1 MLSEASQMWR
11 CSQVTLLKAF
21 ALSRPDAYYRFYCH
35 FYCRAMS
42 STSDYREVDKQKL
55 YWTEVLES
63 VEMSLRVCVQEETEE
78 TGFAARAFKWT
89 GQLELL

>member
-1 MLSEASQMWR
+1 
-11 CSQVTLLKAF
+11 
-21 ALSRPDAYYRFYCH
+21 
-35 FYCRAMS
+35 MS

-78 TGFAARAFKWT
+78 TGFAAWAFKWT
-89 GQLELL
+89 GELELL